1 MASSDSANDNGS
13 QNGQKDGQKNGQK
26 AGQKNGKRNGK
37 PRPISL
43 ALQGGGAH
51 GAYTWGVLDRL
62 SEEESLA
69 IEAISATSAGAM
81 NAAAYAAGLVENGP
95 AGARAALERLWRQVS
110 DAGSGFGAFGSAGL
124 AFASAVQ
131 SFASPYDLNP
141 FNVNPLRRLV
151 EREVDFEKVRAAS
164 LKLFVSATNVETSK
178 VRVFSGDEITA
189 DAVLASACLPQ
200 TFRAVEIAGQ
210 AYWDG
215 GYMGNPSL
223 FPLIYSGAPQ
233 DVLLVMLNPLARPGT
248 PRRASEIQERLNEIS
263 FNASLIG
270 ELRAIA
276 FVQRLID
283 DGMLKEP
290 MLKKYRRLNIH
301 AIKGGQDLISYGLST
316 KYDTRWR
323 FLTELRDLGR
333 AAADRWLSDCV
344 SDVGT
349 KKSSFDLRKEFL
361 EG

>member
-1 MASSDSANDNGS
+1 MAKANG
-13 QNGQKDGQKNGQK
+13 
-26 AGQKNGKRNGK
+26 NGK
-37 PRPISL
+37 PGGKARPISL

-62 SEEESLA
+62 SEDTTLA
-69 IEAISATSAGAM
+69 IEAISATSAGAV
-81 NAAAYAAGLVENGP
+81 NAVAYAAGLAAGGP
-95 AGARAALERLWRQVS
+95 DRARAALERIWRAVA
-110 DAGSGFGAFGSAGL
+110 DAGAGMNVFGAAG
-124 AFASAVQ
+124 FQMASAWQ
-131 SFASPYDLNP
+131 SFASPYDFNP
-141 FNVNPLRRLV
+141 FNYNPLRRLV
-151 EREVDFEKVRAAS
+151 EREVNFEAVHAS
-164 LKLFVSATNVETSK
+164 GLKLFLSATNVETGK
-178 VRVFSGDEITA
+178 VRVFSKDEITA

-200 TFRAVEIAGQ
+200 TFQAVEIGEEAF
-210 AYWDG
+210 WDG
-215 GYMGNPSL
+215 GFMGNPSL

-233 DVLLVMLNPLARPGT
+233 DVLLVLLNPLVRPGV
-248 PRRASEIQERLNEIS
+248 PKRAAEIQERLNEIS

-301 AIKGGQDLISYGLST
+301 AIRGGQDLLGYGLAT
-316 KYDTRWR
+316 KYEARWR

-333 AAADRWLSDCV
+333 VAADRWLASCAQH
-344 SDVGT
+344 VGT
-349 KKSSFDLRKEFL
+349 KTSSFDIRKEFL